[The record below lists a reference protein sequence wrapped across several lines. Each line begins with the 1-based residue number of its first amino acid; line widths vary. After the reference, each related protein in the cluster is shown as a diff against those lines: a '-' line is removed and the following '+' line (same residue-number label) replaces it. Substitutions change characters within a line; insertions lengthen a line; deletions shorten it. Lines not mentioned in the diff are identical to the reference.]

1 MIHVWEEHGA
11 FLSNLELTKDNNNR
25 HDCEVMGRAKPMMSE
40 SYTNNYKQ
48 LRNAENGKNSL
59 PQGRTHCLLILYQ
72 IALKTYIIQIKHVV
86 FMCLGIYMYV
96 KYMSVIIIKEE
107 KAMGLKRTGRISQRV
122 WMEKRKGRN
131 NIIIL

>member
-1 MIHVWEEHGA
+1 
-11 FLSNLELTKDNNNR
+11 
-25 HDCEVMGRAKPMMSE
+25 MGRAKPMMSE

-122 WMEKRKGRN
+122 
-131 NIIIL
+131 